1 MTNWSGGLQGA
12 AGGAMAGTSI
22 GGPVGGLVGGG
33 LGLLGG
39 LFGGDGSDPEVEAN
53 RQRMLQFY
61 NQLGQQGPAAQAGYS
76 DFRGNQANLISNL
89 EAQASGRGPSLAGE
103 QLKAATDRNSKQQ
116 MGLAQTGAGNPAAA
130 GMMAQNNIAQLGA
143 QSAQDAAQARIQEI
157 YNAQN
162 LLGLNI
168 QSGRGA
174 DEGIN
179 TFNAQQTNM
188 GRSDLNRTRAGLL
201 MGGMGQGSRGGPS
214 MGEQILAG
222 GGGMYGQ
229 SQQMA
234 MLNRG
239 NPAQGGG
246 QYSGN
251 MNSMLGRAQPGQ
263 PVRY

>member
-1 MTNWSGGLQGA
+1 MGINWSGGAQGA
-12 AGGAMAGTSI
+12 AGGAMAGSAV
-22 GGPVGGLVGGG
+22 GGPAGTLIGGG

-39 LFGGDGSDPEVEAN
+39 LFGGDGTDK
-53 RQRMLQFY
+53 RMLDYY
-61 NQLGQQGPAAQAGYS
+61 NQLTQQGPAAQAGYS

-103 QLKAATDRNSKQQ
+103 QLKAAQESNSKQQ
-116 MGLAQTGAGNPAAA
+116 LGLAQSGAGNPAAA
-130 GMMAQNNIAQLGA
+130 AMMAQSNIAQMGM
-143 QSAQDAAQARIQEI
+143 QSSQDAAQARMQEI

-174 DEGIN
+174 DEGVN

-188 GRSDLNRTRAGLL
+188 GDAERNRMRLYAL
-201 MGGMGQGSRGGPS
+201 QGSKSGPS

-229 SQQMA
+229 AQQMA

-239 NPAQGGG
+239 GQPQG
-246 QYSGN
+246 QYGGN
-251 MNSMLGRAQPGQ
+251 MNGMLGRAQPGQ
-263 PVRY
+263 FANY